1 MIMKRLLTFV
11 VLALAVI
18 TPFAA
23 AELTADA
30 GVCIPPAVIQAL
42 S

>member
-1 MIMKRLLTFV
+1 MMKRLLTFLL
-11 VLALAVI
+11 LAAAAG

-23 AELTADA
+23 AELTAKADL
-30 GVCIPPAVIQAL
+30 CIPPAVIQAL

>member
-1 MIMKRLLTFV
+1 MMKRLLTFV
-11 VLALAVI
+11 LLAVAVV

-30 GVCIPPAVIQAL
+30 QVCLPPAVSQAL

>member
-1 MIMKRLLTFV
+1 MKRLLTFSLPA
-11 VLALAVI
+11 LALS

-23 AELTADA
+23 AELAANTDL
-30 GVCIPPAVIQAL
+30 CIPPAVIQAL

>member
-1 MIMKRLLTFV
+1 MKRLLTFA
-11 VLALAVI
+11 LLTLAVT

-23 AELTADA
+23 AELTANADL
-30 GVCIPPAVIQAL
+30 CIPAAVVQAL